1 MKRFAIFGASG
12 CGRGV
17 LPLARQQL
25 LQTETQPWDLVFV
38 DDNPPAAR
46 LNGQRVLT
54 YAQWLTEPAASRH
67 ISLAIAN
74 GGLREK
80 LAARCQADGVVF
92 FDVRAANVVLMDE
105 VQVGPGAV
113 LCPFV
118 TLTSNI
124 RIGQHFQ
131 ANLYSY
137 VEHDCVIGD
146 FVTFAPGVQCNGN
159 VVIEDHA
166 YIGAGAID
174 QAGAT
179 GQTAGHWSWC
189 RAGMGAVVTT
199 NVATGTTVVGNPA
212 RLLVTGL
219 IICTG
224 NSMLNTPFSPWP
236 SLQNRR
242 SRCRAHVLLSN
253 KVNYWTGTE
262 CREFE
267 KEFAQ
272 WCGHRHA
279 LALANGTLAL
289 DVALK
294 ALGIGPGDEV
304 VVTPRTFIASVSCVV
319 NVGAIPGFCRCR
331 YRQRQYQ
338 RSDDRASSDPE
349 DQGGDLR
356 ASGGWPCDMD
366 PIMALAGNTA

>member
-166 YIGAGAID
+166 YIGTGASIK
-174 QAGAT
+174 QGQPGKPLVIGRGAVV
-179 GQTAGHWSWC
+179 
-189 RAGMGAVVTT
+189 GMGAVVTK
-199 NVATGTTVVGNPA
+199 NVAPGTTVIGNPA
-212 RLLVTGL
+212 RL
-219 IICTG
+219 IA
-224 NSMLNTPFSPWP
+224 P
-236 SLQNRR
+236 R
-242 SRCRAHVLLSN
+242 S
-253 KVNYWTGTE
+253 
-262 CREFE
+262 
-267 KEFAQ
+267 
-272 WCGHRHA
+272 
-279 LALANGTLAL
+279 
-289 DVALK
+289 
-294 ALGIGPGDEV
+294 
-304 VVTPRTFIASVSCVV
+304 
-319 NVGAIPGFCRCR
+319 
-331 YRQRQYQ
+331 
-338 RSDDRASSDPE
+338 
-349 DQGGDLR
+349 
-356 ASGGWPCDMD
+356 
-366 PIMALAGNTA
+366 